1 MSWTGS
7 RTQNTI
13 FFRKSRFKARSAD
26 PQMFHQIIFTGNVP
40 HVCVKNI
47 LLYLILAYLAT
58 VLWHFLRLTSFNSHQ
73 ATQHNVLSPS
83 GAKLL
88 KVTRYYL
95 SLLTIVILNTDF
107 NFRSVDRRR
116 REAGSCRHTKRV
128 TQSLKKMISGMD
140 SCTRIKSGPPH
151 SRGVLMAGSTLFMF

>member
-47 LLYLILAYLAT
+47 LLYLILAYLVT
-58 VLWHFLRLTSFNSHQ
+58 VPWHFLRLTSFNSHQ

-83 GAKLL
+83 GAKSQ
-88 KVTRYYL
+88 KSHAIIYRY
-95 SLLTIVILNTDF
+95 
-107 NFRSVDRRR
+107 
-116 REAGSCRHTKRV
+116 
-128 TQSLKKMISGMD
+128 
-140 SCTRIKSGPPH
+140 
-151 SRGVLMAGSTLFMF
+151 